1 MNKFEKQISKK
12 LNDEVNTIEIN
23 TNSQSILND
32 FHFEA
37 KEKIPFYKR
46 LSFKILAPLSFATII
61 GVSVVT
67 PILLNKQNN
76 NIPLIGEQLDK
87 ACYEIFAGLS
97 YISSK
102 QNSPKLTKK
111 FYKDNENEQNYFY
124 EMSDYFYTYYGL
136 LDEINDYKNN
146 EEKYVSIESDDKEYP
161 YCILINNEYKIYY
174 QNEINTKEGKTINGY
189 VLKNNQKYIL
199 KINEEHEIEDDEEE
213 HEKTIIIYYSNNDYI
228 KIEKE
233 HEIEG
238 IKEEYSYSIK
248 EIKDNSS
255 FNDISFELEK
265 DSKELEIKYHKG
277 NKIEYE
283 YDYKYI
289 SSDKL
294 MINYDGIGKYENVNY
309 DISIN
314 TFTYKSYS
322 HIGVKK

>member
-1 MNKFEKQISKK
+1 MSKFEKQISKK
-12 LNDEVNTIEIN
+12 LNEEVDTIEIN

-32 FHFEA
+32 YHFEA
-37 KEKIPFYKR
+37 KEKIPFYKK
-46 LSFKILAPLSFATII
+46 LSFKILAPLSFAAII
-61 GVSVVT
+61 GISLVT
-67 PILLNKQNN
+67 PILLNKHNN
-76 NIPLIGEQLDK
+76 DVPLTNEQLDK

-102 QNSPKLTKK
+102 QNNPKLTKK
-111 FYKDNENEQNYFY
+111 AYKASENEQNYFI

-146 EEKYVSIESDDKEYP
+146 AEKYKSIESDDKEYT

-174 QNEINTKEGKTINGY
+174 QKEIETKEGKTINGY
-189 VLKNNQKYIL
+189 ILKNNQKYVL
-199 KINEEHEIEDDEEE
+199 KINEEHEIEGNEEE

-238 IKEEYSYSIK
+238 NKEEYSYSIK
-248 EIKDNSS
+248 EIKGNNS
-255 FNDISFELEK
+255 FNDISFELEN
-265 DSKELEIKYHKG
+265 DLKELEIKYHKG
-277 NKIEYE
+277 NEIEFE

-294 MINYDGIGKYENVNY
+294 MINYDGKEKYENVNY
-309 DISIN
+309 DILTN

-322 HIGVKK
+322 HVGVKK